1 MRVYMDVCCLSRP
14 FDDLTQ
20 SRVYL
25 EAEAVLSII
34 SRCEHGGWTLLSS
47 GTIDFEIAQITN
59 IEIQEQINTLYAS
72 ASEHTNLTEEV
83 IARAKDFQTS
93 NIKHFD
99 SLHMALAEGANADIF
114 LTTDDRLIKRA
125 QNTDTRTRV
134 SNPVIWLM
142 EVTDNER

>member
-1 MRVYMDVCCLSRP
+1 MDVCCLSRP

-34 SRCEHGGWTLLSS
+34 SRCEHGEWTLLSS

-59 IEIQEQINTLYAS
+59 IEVQEQINTLYAS
-72 ASEHTNLTEEV
+72 ASEHINITEEV
-83 IARAKDFQTS
+83 IDRAKDFQAL

-99 SLHMALAEGANADIF
+99 SLHMALAEGANANIF
-114 LTTDDRLIKRA
+114 LTTDDRLVKRA

-142 EVTDNER
+142 EVTDNEQ